1 MMLRKSRG
9 LCAVEVRGAG
19 EHRLDCVLALQPDN
33 LNSCQLNQLSGLPLG
48 TTPEETEAMAERRT
62 PGEGAKSCECRSQ
75 AQLSADAGVWP
86 ATQLRE
92 SCTGHLGVDAIPAL
106 EVQEQSHTETREQWL
121 TTAGGQR
128 WQLVTAS
135 RVLRGSTAQMNVQ
148 AEAIQ
153 SDLNN

>member
-1 MMLRKSRG
+1 MMLRNSRG

-33 LNSCQLNQLSGLPLG
+33 LNACQLNQLSGLPLG

-92 SCTGHLGVDAIPAL
+92 SRTGHGCRCDPG
-106 EVQEQSHTETREQWL
+106 TEGPGTEPHRDKRTVANDCRRTAVAVSNGKSCLTR
-121 TTAGGQR
+121 
-128 WQLVTAS
+128 
-135 RVLRGSTAQMNVQ
+135 
-148 AEAIQ
+148 
-153 SDLNN
+153 